1 MERGVIG
8 KGYIQVYTGN
18 GKGKTT
24 AALGLALRA
33 AGHGLRTV
41 IIQFMKGWIDYGEIG
56 GVKMLTPHV
65 EIHQCG
71 RDTFVN
77 PKNPDQVDL
86 DLAKKGL
93 SLAEEAMR
101 SKQVDILILD
111 EIICTVLFNL
121 IEEEIILQLMKDKP
135 VEMELVLT
143 GRGATERMIEIAD
156 LVTEMKDI
164 KHYYEEGVD
173 ARIGI
178 ER

>member
-56 GVKMLTPHV
+56 GVKMLAPHV

-111 EIICTVLFNL
+111 EIICTVSFNL